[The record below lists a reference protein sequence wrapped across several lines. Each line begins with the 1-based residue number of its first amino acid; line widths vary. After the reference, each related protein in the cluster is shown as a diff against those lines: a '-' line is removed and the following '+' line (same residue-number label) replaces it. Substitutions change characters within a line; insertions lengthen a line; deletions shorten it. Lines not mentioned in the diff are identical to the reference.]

1 MYKKI
6 LLAYDGSETG
16 QRALLD
22 CHEIAQWSQAELRL
36 IAVMQLP
43 VSSLTLEGGV
53 YDDTLQ
59 QSEQARYQ
67 SILDAGLHKLGDAGL
82 TAHGEVVIGD
92 AVTEITRCAAS
103 IGADLIVVG
112 HKHRSGWA
120 ARWWSGS
127 VSKALIEDA
136 PCSVLVVITRQAA
149 PAAAGRANPQD
160 GQPAVPGA
168 HEATS

>member
-6 LLAYDGSETG
+6 LLAYDGSESG

-43 VSSLTLEGGV
+43 VTNLTLEGGM
-53 YDDTLQ
+53 YDDTLH
-59 QSEQARYQ
+59 QSEKARYQ
-67 SILDAGLHKLGDAGL
+67 TILDAGLRKLDDTGL
-82 TAHGEVVIGD
+82 AARGEVVVGD

-103 IGADLIVVG
+103 IQADLIVVG

-127 VSKALIEDA
+127 VSKALIEHA
-136 PCSVLVVITRQAA
+136 PCSVLVVIT
-149 PAAAGRANPQD
+149 
-160 GQPAVPGA
+160 
-168 HEATS
+168 H